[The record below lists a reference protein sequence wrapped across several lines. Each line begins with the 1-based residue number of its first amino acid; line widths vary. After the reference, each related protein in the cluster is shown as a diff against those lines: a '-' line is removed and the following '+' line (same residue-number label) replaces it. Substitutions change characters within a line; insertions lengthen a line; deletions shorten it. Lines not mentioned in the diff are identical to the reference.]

1 MKMPERIEPQFF
13 SNQSGAE
20 KAAIERQ
27 LQEMTIIIKYLK
39 R

>member
-1 MKMPERIEPQFF
+1 MKMPERIGQQFI
-13 SNQSGAE
+13 SDQSEAE

-27 LQEMTIIIKYLK
+27 LQEITIIIKYLK